1 MLQKEGMFVVGNTS
15 GSFFYVLAGTHAI
28 HLSIGILVL
37 LYALSSEVF
46 SWKLET
52 RCLVVDVTSWYWHFM
67 AAFWISVFPLPAL
80 FRCFFLNPNKHNA
93 KIFFL
98 RTTFSLPTLPPLTT

>member
-67 AAFWISVFPLPAL
+67 AVFLVNVYASIH
-80 FRCFFLNPNKHNA
+80 FSRYFF
-93 KIFFL
+93 F
-98 RTTFSLPTLPPLTT
+98 PTKDTEVKQKKPQEKNGFT